1 VNIAPNRVNLFV
13 QGAVGQRLSGRV
25 QVSTLLERQFNGL
38 AARVGRDFGGYT
50 TADLSLAYD
59 TGAGIVRFGVENL
72 LDKQYIAYFSQTES
86 AAGNDTFF
94 AGPGRGLTI
103 TFERRF

>member
-1 VNIAPNRVNLFV
+1 M
-13 QGAVGQRLSGRV
+13 
-25 QVSTLLERQFNGL
+25 
-38 AARVGRDFGGYT
+38 
-50 TADLSLAYD
+50 
-59 TGAGIVRFGVENL
+59 RFGVENL

-86 AAGNDTFF
+86 VGGNDTFF